1 MTDRVIRACPYCGD
15 DGEVKRT
22 LSWSGYRYTVNCC
35 YCGAKTGR
43 YHTEDNAIDDWNSRI
58 EDSWPNILARCP
70 ICGSNAILEEHHSH
84 QWQWNP
90 CLKVYRVCCPRC
102 SMATKHYGKTAD
114 AIEAWTRMAGEKM
127 KNDEDK
133 LEKVKN
139 LSWIDGKLDMVVRMV
154 DDIQTDEANYKCLDE
169 TQRTRLTNLW
179 NEAVDTMLSV
189 GISLEELQKEG
200 KA

>member
-1 MTDRVIRACPYCGD
+1 MTERKPYNKYVPIPE
-15 DGEVKRT
+15 GEK
-22 LSWSGYRYTVNCC
+22 L
-35 YCGAKTGR
+35 K
-43 YHTEDNAIDDWNSRI
+43 
-58 EDSWPNILARCP
+58 PCP

-84 QWQWNP
+84 QWNP

-102 SMATKHYGKTAD
+102 SLATEHYGKTAD